1 LFGGEGPRYNSLGN
15 LPKLNFSSFDGE
27 NPKLWQKRCEDYFHI
42 YVVDP
47 SVWIRV
53 ATMQFTGPAARWWQ
67 SVEYRAPTMSWG
79 EFGSMILE
87 RFGKD
92 QHQWLLRQLFHIR
105 QTSSVTA
112 YVDEFFQLVDKL
124 NAYQV
129 QSDPLYYTMKF
140 VDGLRDDIKAVVM
153 LQRPH
158 DLDTTTVLAQLQV
171 EASTLMRKGGSKWPD
186 SNVAFKSR
194 QAFGPTHTSR
204 ELKSPIVVKPDE
216 KHAGVPSTSSTDD
229 RIASLY
235 AYHKAK
241 GLCYKCGQQY
251 IRGHHCSE
259 TVQLHVVEELWQ
271 MIQCSDSEECQVE
284 SREEEP
290 EINALHLSQAAVDGT
305 DAVMLL
311 VPLILWAILLELTF

>member
-1 LFGGEGPRYNSLGN
+1 
-15 LPKLNFSSFDGE
+15 
-27 NPKLWQKRCEDYFHI
+27 
-42 YVVDP
+42 
-47 SVWIRV
+47 
-53 ATMQFTGPAARWWQ
+53 
-67 SVEYRAPTMSWG
+67 
-79 EFGSMILE
+79 MILE

-194 QAFGPTHTSR
+194 
-204 ELKSPIVVKPDE
+204 
-216 KHAGVPSTSSTDD
+216 
-229 RIASLY
+229 
-235 AYHKAK
+235 
-241 GLCYKCGQQY
+241 
-251 IRGHHCSE
+251 
-259 TVQLHVVEELWQ
+259 
-271 MIQCSDSEECQVE
+271 
-284 SREEEP
+284 
-290 EINALHLSQAAVDGT
+290 
-305 DAVMLL
+305 
-311 VPLILWAILLELTF
+311 